1 VVNLLHRALTGVEA
15 SPILL
20 EDYGGR
26 IDSGEMTAVELALL
40 AAETDLNSMNLDLV
54 GISSTGLA
62 YSLGLS

>member
-1 VVNLLHRALTGVEA
+1 
-15 SPILL
+15 
-20 EDYGGR
+20 
-26 IDSGEMTAVELALL
+26 MTAVELALL